1 MGIERGV
8 RQCDSEVSDNEVSNN
23 EVSDNEVSD
32 NEVSDYE
39 ADNEMSD
46 NEMSDNE
53 MSDNEVSDNEVSDD
67 EVSDIVSAAS
77 INAANN
83 VSRDSTHAS
92 PRTSSPLNHLES
104 APVPNFIVETVPLKS
119 ILAKSVDPTV
129 ESTQKA
135 KKSVHWGREL
145 VRMKITRTHFQRLS
159 NPSDFK
165 PWTAFPTLE

>member
-8 RQCDSEVSDNEVSNN
+8 RQCDSEVSDNEVSDN

-53 MSDNEVSDNEVSDD
+53 MSDNEVSD
-67 EVSDIVSAAS
+67 IVSAAS

-83 VSRDSTHAS
+83 VSRDSTNAS

-165 PWTAFPTLE
+165 PWTAFP

>member
-1 MGIERGV
+1 MGV
-8 RQCDSEVSDNEVSNN
+8 SEN

-32 NEVSDYE
+32 NEVSD
-39 ADNEMSD
+39 N
-46 NEMSDNE
+46 
-53 MSDNEVSDNEVSDD
+53 

-77 INAANN
+77 INAADNVNRESNN
-83 VSRDSTHAS
+83 AT

-119 ILAKSVDPTV
+119 ILSKTVDPKV

-135 KKSVHWGREL
+135 KKSVHWAREL
-145 VRMKITRTHFQRLS
+145 VRIKITMTHFQRLS
-159 NPSDFK
+159 HPRSDFK

>member
-1 MGIERGV
+1 MG
-8 RQCDSEVSDNEVSNN
+8 SDN

-32 NEVSDYE
+32 NEVSD
-39 ADNEMSD
+39 N
-46 NEMSDNE
+46 
-53 MSDNEVSDNEVSDD
+53 

-77 INAANN
+77 INAADN
-83 VSRDSTHAS
+83 AS

-119 ILAKSVDPTV
+119 ILSKTVDPTV

-145 VRMKITRTHFQRLS
+145 VRIKITMTFS
-159 NPSDFK
+159 N
-165 PWTAFPTLE
+165 AFPSLEVI